1 MNIHPD
7 VEKILVKEEEIRER
21 CRELGKEIADYYKK
35 DVPIAVG
42 LLKGSVPFLAQIVK
56 YIPIDIEMDFMDVSS
71 YSGVE
76 STEVKIIKDLECPI
90 KGRSILLVEDIID
103 TGKTLKVVKELLY
116 SKGAKDVKIVS
127 LLDKPKGREVDI
139 NADWVGFVIPDEF
152 VIGYGLDYNQKY
164 RNLPYVGVIK
174 KDAIKGDM

>member
-7 VEKILVKEEEIRER
+7 VEKILVSDEQIVNRSK
-21 CRELGKEIADYYKK
+21 ELGKEIGDYYKGE
-35 DVPIAVG
+35 VPIAVG
-42 LLKGSVPFLAQIVK
+42 LLKGSVPFLAQLIKNVEG
-56 YIPIDIEMDFMDVSS
+56 DIEIDFMDVTS
-71 YSGVE
+71 YSGTE
-76 STEVKIIKDLECPI
+76 SSEVKIVKDLECSI

-103 TGKTLKVVKELLY
+103 TGKTIKIVKELLY
-116 SKGAKDVKIVS
+116 SKGAKEVKIVA
-127 LLDKPKGREVDI
+127 LLDKPKGRKVDV

-174 KDAIKGDM
+174 KSAI